1 MHDLDTTENKTEP
14 KKLDPGPTYVIAKES
29 K

>member
-1 MHDLDTTENKTEP
+1 MHDLETIENKTEP
-14 KKLDPGPTYVIAKES
+14 KELDPGPTYVIAKEA